1 MLRYTANYAYTNH
14 NFVIQNLN
22 GDRINNHFTAPVCV
36 LKNILQR
43 GTPTLM
49 SRYLQSK
56 LGKIQDHPEFKLPL
70 PLISNAPPHWMRT
83 IGGDEKKNY
92 YPAKTFFY
100 EVIPH
105 YLSEYRQIL
114 QLMLPEAS
122 INDITQVEVDD
133 FIDQR
138 VDFFLPQAN
147 LVIEIDG
154 QHHKRQD
161 RTRINDT
168 IRDQHLAAFG
178 FVTVRS
184 RRRHVSTALLR
195 SLLALLIS
203 VGEIRRPINL
213 SEIMDRVRV
222 LMPAKNII
230 LKSRAI
236 SSSYCLLRGITAVLN
251 SPLRSR
257 GISTW
262 TSPTPLRANPR
273 P

>member
-1 MLRYTANYAYTNH
+1 MLRYTANYAHTNH

-22 GDRINNHFTAPVCV
+22 GNRIDNHFTPPVCV

-70 PLISNAPPHWMRT
+70 PLISNVPPRWMRT

-105 YLSEYRQIL
+105 YLPEYRQIL

-122 INDITQVEVDD
+122 INDINQVEVDD
-133 FIDQR
+133 FVDQR

-147 LVIEIDG
+147 LVNALCVEGWVVSSLAHRGTIQVGETWIVPYISS
-154 QHHKRQD
+154 HARVKTR
-161 RTRINDT
+161 RTSSGVASASTQPRVT
-168 IRDQHLAAFG
+168 FAVYPAA
-178 FVTVRS
+178 RS
-184 RRRHVSTALLR
+184 CTAYHSALIFFIVVLLLVKLVIKNRSCPVYLLR
-195 SLLALLIS
+195 LL
-203 VGEIRRPINL
+203 
-213 SEIMDRVRV
+213 
-222 LMPAKNII
+222 
-230 LKSRAI
+230 
-236 SSSYCLLRGITAVLN
+236 Y
-251 SPLRSR
+251 
-257 GISTW
+257 
-262 TSPTPLRANPR
+262 
-273 P
+273 